1 MPYQNLKA
9 ELRRVGATYGDAAN
23 LLGMTRENFGLKV
36 NGKVP
41 FTVPE
46 ITTVRDVLMPEAT
59 LDYLMR
65 ESDERT
71 KTGVRA

>member
-9 ELRRVGATYGDAAN
+9 ELRRVGATYNDAAS

-46 ITTVRDVLMPEAT
+46 ITTVRDELMPEAT
-59 LDYLMR
+59 LDYLMI
-65 ESDERT
+65 ESIDEC
-71 KTGVRA
+71 KAG